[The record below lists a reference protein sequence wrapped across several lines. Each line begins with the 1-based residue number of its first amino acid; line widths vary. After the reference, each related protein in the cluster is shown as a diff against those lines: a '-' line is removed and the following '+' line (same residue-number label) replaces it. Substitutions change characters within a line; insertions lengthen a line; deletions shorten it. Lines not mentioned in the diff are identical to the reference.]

1 MENYIEKNK
10 KAWNDK
16 TEYHLHSEF
25 YNVAGF
31 IQGESSLN
39 EIELAHLGDLQ
50 GKSILHLQCHFGQDS
65 IALSRLGAKVT
76 GVDFSENAI
85 AAALDLAQKCEA
97 ETEFICCDLYNLP
110 NHLDKKFDIVF
121 TSYGTVGWL
130 PDIVRWGEILSHY
143 LKVGGRFIMA
153 DFHPVVW
160 MFDNHFKYIQY
171 NYFQA
176 EAIVEHEEGTYANT
190 DAPIC
195 NETISWN
202 HSLSSIINSL
212 IQNGLEIQ
220 SFKEY
225 DYSPYN
231 CFQELVE
238 ISPKKFRIKHLDDK
252 IPMVYS
258 IEAVKK

>member
-1 MENYIEKNK
+1 MP
-10 KAWNDK
+10 
-16 TEYHLHSEF
+16 TRTHL
-25 YNVAGF
+25 
-31 IQGESSLN
+31 
-39 EIELAHLGDLQ
+39 
-50 GKSILHLQCHFGQDS
+50 
-65 IALSRLGAKVT
+65 
-76 GVDFSENAI
+76 
-85 AAALDLAQKCEA
+85 
-97 ETEFICCDLYNLP
+97 
-110 NHLDKKFDIVF
+110 
-121 TSYGTVGWL
+121 
-130 PDIVRWGEILSHY
+130 
-143 LKVGGRFIMA
+143 
-153 DFHPVVW
+153 
-160 MFDNHFKYIQY
+160 
-171 NYFQA
+171 
-176 EAIVEHEEGTYANT
+176 
-190 DAPIC
+190 C